1 MYESHFGFSSPPF
14 QLNPDPEFYFDSAGH
29 SKALSYLRYGV
40 QQGEGFIVITGDIG
54 AGKTTLVRALMQE
67 LDPDE
72 VVAAQVANTQ
82 LDAFDLLQSILT
94 AFGVPTEGMGKAR
107 LIATLEAFLT
117 AVAASGRRALLVVD
131 EAQNLGRQAIE
142 ELRMLSNFQLGHHSL
157 LQSFLV
163 GQPELRLQLQTGAME
178 QLRQRVLAS
187 YHLGPLN
194 PEETAAYVE
203 HRLRHVGWKDRP
215 HFDAAAFALLHRRT
229 GGIPRRLNTLC
240 NRVLLAAYLNDLD
253 VISERLVAATADDLQ
268 QEMQASGL
276 HTADAASGDPGVAAP
291 AMPAKADHGAAAA
304 GQSQPR
310 PEAAVLADTLGGEGH
325 PAQSKPADSLAQAQP
340 VATASDVPG
349 GLGRPAVAMAAVSTV
364 RPLPVSSAVVPMPA
378 LAAPVPT
385 PALVPAA
392 PASAD
397 YDGPSGAVLCVAD
410 SALAWFKLRSLS
422 RLWAADADLPP
433 MVLVHPGAR
442 ATLQRSWQ
450 HQVET
455 GTPVPEVHLAVG
467 PGPAGQTNAAVSLRF
482 ADLLAEAQPA
492 AVLVCGA
499 SYAVLQCGLIARQL
513 GVPVIRLEAGSR
525 RGDVDS
531 GLGPLPAL
539 LDRCADLMTAD
550 SAEEHAALESEGFS
564 VRQIATTG
572 NLTASVLRE
581 LEPLLPTFSEL
592 IADLG
597 APRDWLARA
606 AAGFGVISAQFQ
618 DGDVAPGDA
627 LQWLMLARNGSA
639 ELPLLWPVTDRTAAV
654 MRDPSIQL
662 QLQASGIAVV
672 RSDDYFQQ
680 LGLLT
685 RARCIVAGPA
695 RALIEEASAWQVPSI
710 VVQLYADAVA
720 APAGSL
726 VTQVGP
732 SASQF
737 RAAVRQAYQ
746 APRADRITAAAEGDA
761 AVRTVSALSRWLL
774 HRTSSGVQFVL
785 DEAAA

>member
-67 LDPDE
+67 LNPDE

-203 HRLRHVGWKDRP
+203 HRLRHVGWQDRP
-215 HFDAAAFALLHRRT
+215 HFDTAAFALLHRRT

-240 NRVLLAAYLNDLD
+240 NRILLAAYLNDLD
-253 VISERLVAATADDLQ
+253 VISARLVTATADDLQ

-276 HTADAASGDPGVAAP
+276 HPADAASGGHGGPQAAAP
-291 AMPAKADHGAAAA
+291 AEVASGAAASGRSESSREA
-304 GQSQPR
+304 
-310 PEAAVLADTLGGEGH
+310 PEPVDAMGDDGRAVPSSPSE
-325 PAQSKPADSLAQAQP
+325 AQP
-340 VATASDVPG
+340 ATAAPDAVRAPVK
-349 GLGRPAVAMAAVSTV
+349 PAVAIAAVSAV
-364 RPLPVSSAVVPMPA
+364 RPLPVTSAVVPLPA
-378 LAAPVPT
+378 LAAPVQT
-385 PALVPAA
+385 PAPAQTA

-397 YDGPSGAVLCVAD
+397 YDGPQGAVLCVAD

-422 RLWAADADLPP
+422 RRWAADADLPP
-433 MVLVHPGAR
+433 MVLVHPGSR

-467 PGPAGQTNAAVSLRF
+467 PGPAGQTNAAVALRF
-482 ADLLAEAQPA
+482 ADLMAEARPA

-499 SYAVLQCGLIARQL
+499 SYAVLQCGLMARQL
-513 GVPVIRLEAGSR
+513 GVPVVRLEAGSR

-531 GLGPLPAL
+531 GLGPLHAL
-539 LDRCADLMTAD
+539 LDRCADLLTVD
-550 SAEEHAALESEGFS
+550 SAEEHGALEAEGFS
-564 VRQIATTG
+564 LRQIATTG
-572 NLTASVLRE
+572 NLTGSVLRE

-639 ELPLLWPVTDRTAAV
+639 ELPLLWPVSERTATV

-720 APAGSL
+720 APEGSL

-737 RAAVRQAYQ
+737 RAAVRLAYQ
-746 APRADRITAAAEGDA
+746 ALRTDRTAAAADGDA
-761 AVRTVSALSRWLL
+761 AVRTVSALSRWLMS
-774 HRTSSGVQFVL
+774 RAPSGAQSVL